1 MRLGA
6 EELVEVEGDGKG
18 AFGRV
23 KSREGGRE
31 SGGGG
36 GGGGVAEEL
45 EVGDETIEREARGR
59 EEWILPE
66 RGREARAAAVVGER
80 EDEMCGCHPR
90 GGVNWVRE

>member
-45 EVGDETIEREARGR
+45 EVGDETLGPFAG
-59 EEWILPE
+59 
-66 RGREARAAAVVGER
+66 GT
-80 EDEMCGCHPR
+80 R
-90 GGVNWVRE
+90 GGRARIGFVKLARMWWWKK